1 MRLYLF
7 LHPVNRIIDMT
18 SKLKLFTLAAV
29 VSLCS
34 GCEDRYSG
42 PDLKGSDLS
51 FSVQVLDYDGTLAEH
66 RWTEGDR
73 IGISV
78 AGMSDYYDPDTNVAF
93 DYNPETGLFEPVND
107 NIIIKGKDRVLL
119 AYYPWTGAENQVP
132 AEVSVNIENGVPD
145 ADYLFASDT
154 VSRDQPDAV
163 FEFSH
168 VLSKLHIDFVDAT
181 GSGAAASEADYVL
194 SGLVQTGRLDP
205 HSGDILVND
214 TVEPE
219 DVVLQTVNMST
230 DIILVP
236 QTCTVTMSL
245 VFAGKTY
252 ITDFEISLEQGK
264 VHNYKVTINN
274 DILDAELAVED
285 NGSADWETGPVT
297 DITSGNGGN
306 N

>member
-66 RWTEGDR
+66 RWTEDDR

-107 NIIIKGKDRVLL
+107 NIIIKGTGRVLL

-132 AEVSVNIENGVPD
+132 AEVSVNIENGVPNIAGSRKLLEWAGD
-145 ADYLFASDT
+145 QHCSSFPTLYSRQKFA
-154 VSRDQPDAV
+154 
-163 FEFSH
+163 FH
-168 VLSKLHIDFVDAT
+168 VIRFDGGTA
-181 GSGAAASEADYVL
+181 
-194 SGLVQTGRLDP
+194 P
-205 HSGDILVND
+205 
-214 TVEPE
+214 
-219 DVVLQTVNMST
+219 
-230 DIILVP
+230 
-236 QTCTVTMSL
+236 
-245 VFAGKTY
+245 
-252 ITDFEISLEQGK
+252 ISLKRANGILISA
-264 VHNYKVTINN
+264 VHCPCPFQTFPCQSCFVRNPDGVPKKEVKRK
-274 DILDAELAVED
+274 
-285 NGSADWETGPVT
+285 PR
-297 DITSGNGGN
+297 
-306 N
+306 